1 MPPIALVHPAAAL
14 DSDDDGSVTADH
26 RKSSQFR
33 QSVGAVHSM
42 VLDHF
47 TKMAAERKYLVDPR
61 THRMKQWDLVMI
73 MLLLFTAVVTPAEV
87 SFMTV
92 SINALF
98 VINRFVDL
106 CFLWDMGIQCR
117 LMFEAADGT
126 FICSWRKS
134 TWRYLKGW
142 FVLDLISVIPFDVIG
157 FFFEDSDADG
167 KSSSVGN
174 ARILRNVRLLRLLK
188 LLRIVRANR
197 ILTRWESRIGIAYS
211 TISLYKFGITLVTLC
226 HWGACMWYVAAFVE
240 DDPSCDARIVTIP
253 GTGEVLEGC
262 PSWVTNTGVRGTPF
276 GNRYSYSFYFAVTV
290 LFSGGPA
297 GDMMPQ
303 NMTERMCLTFLI
315 AVSGSIYAYVIGA
328 VCGIISQQDM
338 ATKIFRQS
346 MDHLNLYM
354 GENRLPQT
362 MRVRMRNFFLRARE
376 MHRERFYHETLQI
389 MSPTLRGEVL
399 AMTQGDW
406 IQKVPFFCGA
416 PPKEQR
422 DFMSAL
428 VLCLKT
434 ELFAQ
439 QDMVVQEGELCNDM
453 YIIQRGLVA
462 CLGRVLSRGRLV
474 GQDMVLSRWKWRR
487 QYSARALT
495 FVEVQKITN
504 EDLARTLD
512 DGDFPFTR
520 HNIKRSAM
528 RLCLCRGMLLA
539 ASRIKA
545 QQEIDGGGDGDGDG
559 GGGDGGVGSGVGGG
573 SSRKVSASFG
583 MLSNFAF
590 EPGDIADAGERRE
603 NSTGK
608 SAKDLLALD
617 GAADHNVLRQGGV
630 GAVNVRRESLQ
641 AESLTAPP
649 VADTAYGNVRVQA
662 QLDALQQQMAQQGNT
677 LQELTRMLRSK
688 TAEVREL

>member
-528 RLCLCRGMLLA
+528 RLCLCRGVLLA
-539 ASRIKA
+539 ASKIQA
-545 QQEIDGGGDGDGDG
+545 QQEIDEAAAG
-559 GGGDGGVGSGVGGG
+559 GGGGGG
-573 SSRKVSASFG
+573 GRKRPSSFG
-583 MLSNFAF
+583 MLSTFAH
-590 EPGDIADAGERRE
+590 EPAGIPGVGGQRD

-608 SAKDLLALD
+608 SVRNVLVLD
-617 GAADHNVLRQGGV
+617 GAADSNVLRPGGV
-630 GAVNVRRESLQ
+630 GAVNVRRQSLV
-641 AESLTAPP
+641 APP
-649 VADTAYGNVRVQA
+649 AADAACDNARVQA
-662 QLDALQQQMAQQGNT
+662 QLDALQQQMAQQGKA
-677 LQELTRMLRSK
+677 LQELTRMLRSR